1 MVKREKVMNTFI
13 DGYNLDET
21 INEIKKIIQTRTI
34 TQHVVINANKINLM
48 YKDAELRKIINSC
61 SLINADGQ
69 SIVWANKFLNNPTK
83 FNRVTG
89 IDLFENLVEIAA
101 EEGYKVYYLG
111 AKESVVKKVVEFHQ
125 AKYPELRI
133 AGYHD
138 GYFNKEHCEELIQ
151 EIRESQADI
160 LFVAFPSP
168 QKEFWIHR
176 NKFEL
181 NIPIQIG
188 VGGSFDVVCGNI
200 RRSPKWLQDIGME
213 WFYRWIFEPKRLFKR
228 YFIGNTQFIYHL
240 LMEKYGKN
248 R

>member
-1 MVKREKVMNTFI
+1 MNTFV

-21 INEIKKIIQTRTI
+21 INEIKKVIQTRTI

-48 YKDAELRKIINSC
+48 YKDAKLRKIINNC

-69 SIVWANKFLNNPTK
+69 SIVWANKFLNNSTEC
-83 FNRVTG
+83 NRVTG
-89 IDLFENLVEIAA
+89 IDLFENLVKVAA
-101 EEGYKVYYLG
+101 EEGYKVFYLG
-111 AKESVVKKVVEFHQ
+111 AKECVVKKVVEIHQ
-125 AKYPELRI
+125 LKYPELRI

-138 GYFNKEHCEELIQ
+138 GYFNKEDCKGLIQ
-151 EIRESQADI
+151 EIRESKADI

-181 NIPIQIG
+181 NVPIQIG

-240 LMEKYGKN
+240 FLEKYGKN